1 MFARTVQDDAVIA
14 ESQFTVGNGSTAQ
27 TTASASNAS
36 IAVSGKIVPSGNIAQ
51 GKPYIIGG
59 ILSSTSNI
67 TQVYGG
73 VYSADGKTSVLYCTD
88 NPNSTSYDLRRKFDN
103 SLTFN
108 TQWATEDNERFSSAQ
123 TMLNKLRS
131 SLASIKRSY
140 RESCPIV
147 RKQQPQGEMFR
158 DRLKP
163 SVFERSVLTNGGC
176 ARDLFG
182 IESFNDNIQT
192 LYVEQR
198 ALFANVLASL
208 MLCYKELEKEK
219 QTKADPDKCAELL
232 EKQCRDIMKELKDTI
247 EMIQSPVNDEIQQ
260 FIDQMGL
267 REFAQQGYHKYSIA
281 AVKRH
286 AISVYKQGYKS
297 NFEQV
302 ASMTWTKNPEK
313 GNDAEILID
322 HFDEFRPENRKK
334 VSSKKILLFVNWCG
348 NTIEA
353 PQQRFYNIL
362 KAYYHTKEL
371 PEWHAVTV
379 IKNQMK
385 NLKEEQEKFNEEV
398 EIFLKT
404 LKEAA

>member
-1 MFARTVQDDAVIA
+1 MTYNDSFQVTEHGLLYVIHKVELFTEDGFIASLYVRNYSEVDLLLKIA
-14 ESQFTVGNGSTAQ
+14 EVRECLC
-27 TTASASNAS
+27 
-36 IAVSGKIVPSGNIAQ
+36 IAHREF
-51 GKPYIIGG
+51 
-59 ILSSTSNI
+59 LSLS
-67 TQVYGG
+67 
-73 VYSADGKTSVLYCTD
+73 
-88 NPNSTSYDLRRKFDN
+88 KF

-108 TQWATEDNERFSSAQ
+108 TRWATEDNERFSSAQ
-123 TMLNKLRS
+123 VMLNKLRS
-131 SLASIKRSY
+131 SLASIKRSF
-140 RESCPIV
+140 RETCPIV
-147 RKQQPQGEMFR
+147 RKQQPQAAVFR
-158 DRLKP
+158 DRLSP
-163 SVFERSVLTNGGC
+163 SVYERSVLTNGGC

-182 IESFNDNIQT
+182 IESFSDNIQT

-232 EKQCRDIMKELKDTI
+232 EKQCRDIMKELNDTI
-247 EMIQSPVNDEIQQ
+247 DLMQSPVNDEIQQ

-286 AISVYKQGYKS
+286 AISVYQQGNKS

-348 NTIEA
+348 DTIEA

>member
-1 MFARTVQDDAVIA
+1 MTYKDSFQVTEHGLLYVIHKVELFTEDGFIASLYVRNYSEIDILLKIA
-14 ESQFTVGNGSTAQ
+14 EVRECL
-27 TTASASNAS
+27 S
-36 IAVSGKIVPSGNIAQ
+36 IAHREF
-51 GKPYIIGG
+51 
-59 ILSSTSNI
+59 LSLS
-67 TQVYGG
+67 
-73 VYSADGKTSVLYCTD
+73 
-88 NPNSTSYDLRRKFDN
+88 KF

-286 AISVYKQGYKS
+286 AISVYQQGNKS

-302 ASMTWTKNPEK
+302 ASMTWTKNSEK

-371 PEWHAVTV
+371 PAWHAVTV

>member
-1 MFARTVQDDAVIA
+1 MTYNDSFQVTEHGLLYVIHKVELFTEDGFIASLYVRNYSEIDILLKIA
-14 ESQFTVGNGSTAQ
+14 EVRECL
-27 TTASASNAS
+27 S
-36 IAVSGKIVPSGNIAQ
+36 IAHREF
-51 GKPYIIGG
+51 
-59 ILSSTSNI
+59 LSLS
-67 TQVYGG
+67 
-73 VYSADGKTSVLYCTD
+73 
-88 NPNSTSYDLRRKFDN
+88 KF

-232 EKQCRDIMKELKDTI
+232 EKQCRDIMKELNDTI
-247 EMIQSPVNDEIQQ
+247 DLMQSPVNDEIQQ

-267 REFAQQGYHKYSIA
+267 REFAQQGYHKYSID

-286 AISVYKQGYKS
+286 AISVYQQGNKS
-297 NFEQV
+297 NFAQV
-302 ASMTWTKNPEK
+302 ASLTWIKNPKK
-313 GNDAEILID
+313 GHDAKMLIE
-322 HFDEFRPENRKK
+322 HFDEFRPENGKK
-334 VSSKKILLFVNWCG
+334 VSAKKILLFVNWCG
-348 NTIEA
+348 ETIEA
-353 PQQRFYNIL
+353 PQQQFYKIL
-362 KAYYHTKEL
+362 KAYYHNKDL

-379 IKNQMK
+379 RKSKMK

-398 EIFLKT
+398 IIFLEK
-404 LKEAA
+404 LEEAAYVRRHRRLQLSLLP